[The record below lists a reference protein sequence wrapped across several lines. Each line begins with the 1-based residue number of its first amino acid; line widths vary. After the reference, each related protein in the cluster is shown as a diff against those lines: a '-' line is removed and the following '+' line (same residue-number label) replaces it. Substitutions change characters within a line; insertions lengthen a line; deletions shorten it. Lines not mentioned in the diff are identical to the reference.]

1 MKPNSILILMLL
13 LFSCSSKKGPTV
25 SPDEYLKLNQQ
36 HSAKHKA
43 CIHHRTQVLEQPIT
57 ETEEA
62 ELDDELYFFLR
73 NEKKAI
79 SYMEHFD
86 VTKFTLRENQ
96 LENEAIIN
104 ACVLKRH
111 PKYVQCDTLMPAFKF
126 FRGLIYGMNQ
136 YGWKKDTIFKAKTIT
151 LAYLDHVARSDSSL
165 MDILL
170 ANDLLMRLTQ
180 EGYVN
185 ETLYNDTILFR
196 AEGEKTYKELNKQMK
211 KLGKKEVTCEDVAS
225 FYANERIKVK
235 ELSQQFLVLLGKIK

>member
-1 MKPNSILILMLL
+1 MKTILILMLVL
-13 LFSCSSKKGPTV
+13 ISCSSKKGPTV

-36 HSAKHKA
+36 HSVKHKA
-43 CIHHRTQVLEQPIT
+43 CIKHRTQVLENPIT

-73 NEKKAI
+73 DEKKAI
-79 SYMEHFD
+79 SYIAHFD
-86 VTKFTLRENQ
+86 VTKFSLRENQ

-136 YGWKKDTIFKAKTIT
+136 YGWKKETILKAKTIT
-151 LAYLDHVARSDSSL
+151 LTYLDYVGRSDSSL

-180 EGYVN
+180 EGYVS
-185 ETLYNDTILFR
+185 ETLYNDTIIFR
-196 AEGEKTYKELNKQMK
+196 AQGEKAFKELNKQMK
-211 KLGKKEVTCEDVAS
+211 KLGKKEVNCEDVAS
-225 FYANERIKVK
+225 FYSNERVEVK
-235 ELSQQFLVLLGKIK
+235 ELSKDFLTLLGKVK

>member
-1 MKPNSILILMLL
+1 MKQILIFMLVL
-13 LFSCSSKKGPTV
+13 YSCSSKKGPTV
-25 SPDEYLKLNQQ
+25 SPDEYLKLNQN

-43 CIHHRTQVLEQPIT
+43 CIKHRTQVLENPIT

-73 NEKKAI
+73 NEAKAVA
-79 SYMEHFD
+79 YMEHFD
-86 VTKFTLRENQ
+86 LSKFTLRENQ

-136 YGWKKDTIFKAKTIT
+136 YGWKKETILKAKSIT
-151 LAYLDHVARSDSSL
+151 LSYLDYIGRSDSSL
-165 MDILL
+165 MDILF

-180 EGYVN
+180 EGYVS

-196 AEGEKTYKELNKQMK
+196 AQGEKVFKELNKQMK

-225 FYANERIKVK
+225 FYSNERVKVK
-235 ELSQQFLVLLGKIK
+235 ELSQDFLKLLEKVK